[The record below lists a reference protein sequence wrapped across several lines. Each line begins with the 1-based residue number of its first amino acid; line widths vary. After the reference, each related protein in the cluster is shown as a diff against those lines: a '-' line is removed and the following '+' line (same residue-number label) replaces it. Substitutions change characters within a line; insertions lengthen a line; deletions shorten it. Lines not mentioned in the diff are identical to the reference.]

1 MKSICTLVL
10 MALLLFGGSVT
21 STAQF
26 FSASTE
32 SDAYVYFIK
41 GAGTGQSDRY
51 WKYNGGA
58 ITHTTTAP
66 TNGDAA
72 YQFKII
78 ASTTEG
84 KYYIY
89 SVGAGQYLY
98 CKEATGGK
106 DKVGLKADKAD
117 DALWYIPNDGT
128 VANGIVDFV
137 PGTLTLTDSQLG
149 WNIHGGVGQTEYIG
163 LYERNNDNSK
173 WSLIPAD
180 LTTLNN
186 YRSLVATE
194 KSSIMQGDTPDYTKS
209 LATYTEEFPA
219 TDFDSWS
226 LNKANSLVSYVFA
239 FYPALPTG
247 YYTIQN
253 CATDRRPTH
262 IYGDITN
269 NPNGYTLQS
278 DNFVI
283 DSRGL
288 WKVVNNGNGTVNII
302 NSNGD
307 PIITMSNNRP
317 TSHTTLHMAAADG
330 GNGIYFTEAINA
342 SNGGTKVNN
351 IFCLTT
357 WSDGGSTAPDNRWKF
372 TQASFSP
379 YTVNIYAPSNYT
391 LGWRISGTDGTEIAY
406 SIIKKGGFFVDYS
419 DGTEGSMNRYEFV
432 LLDDKGNVVEG
443 VTPVYNT
450 DARTITATLSELPIG
465 YYRIESAFATS
476 KSITCARSNNT
487 LGWETTD
494 VNNGEQYWYIQG
506 NATDGYTIQSAYF
519 DSKKYMFT
527 TSAGNSNQNP
537 SSLVEESS
545 ASKYVISLISNSD
558 QYTIKETGST
568 SPIHGQY
575 MGDGYANGPLI
586 TWSGGA
592 NTASAWYLVPTT
604 KEEAAIASLNTY
616 TAGIDFSKQIGTTVG
631 KYSEP
636 EGTTTEGLK
645 ELTSNYATYK
655 AEVNAAIASGN
666 ATTMETAY
674 NNFKTNVKDLITT
687 ERTTAYGNLVINQPV
702 AGKLYRFKGHASN
715 HYICPTNTETG
726 KDKFMAM
733 NANSDHAAT
742 VFMLV
747 EGSEGKFKLLNY
759 GFGYYTTQ
767 TYCCGAN
774 KANANNIQFSESTT
788 YPGYYTMKSDASGV
802 GTWLYDQ
809 SSKVNRNGDYVAN
822 NCDWKIEE
830 VTWLPIPIRTAYKF
844 GTIVPPADLA
854 LVSSDGRTYA
864 ADGRLKFYTATIG
877 TDGYV
882 ELKKVTENIKAGK
895 HYVVELVTENGMSE
909 GSQFMEITSGAPEL
923 SAPNALRG
931 SYETVAKPTN
941 EGTIYT
947 LQAAWDET
955 TDNHLSTSKVAFRQY
970 NGATI
975 QGFRAYLPVANNV
988 RIAGMRI
995 VDGDVTR
1002 IEGVNAEESH
1012 KVDVYDLSGRRVQRA
1027 TKGLYIINGKKVIV
1041 K

>member
-1 MKSICTLVL
+1 
-10 MALLLFGGSVT
+10 MALLLFGGSVA
-21 STAQF
+21 SMAQF
-26 FSASTE
+26 FTASTE

-41 GAGTGQSDRY
+41 GAGTGQSNRY
-51 WKYNGGA
+51 WKYNGSA

-149 WNIHGGVGQTEYIG
+149 WNIHGGVDQTEYIG

-253 CATDRRPTH
+253 CATDRPTH

-278 DNFVI
+278 TNFVI

-288 WKVVNNGNGTVNII
+288 WKVVNNGNGTVSII

-317 TSHTTLHMAAADG
+317 TSHTSLHMAAADG

-342 SNGGTKVNN
+342 SNGGTKVNE
-351 IFCLTT
+351 ICCLTT
-357 WSDGGSTAPDNRWKF
+357 WATGGSTAPDNRWKF
-372 TQASFSP
+372 TQATVNP

-391 LGWRISGTDGTEIAY
+391 LGWCYTGNSTY
-406 SIIKKGGFFVDYS
+406 NIIKRGGFFVDYMEA
-419 DGTEGSMNRYEFV
+419 EGSMNQYNFV
-432 LLDDKGNVVEG
+432 LLDDKGNVVDG
-443 VTPVYNT
+443 VTPVYDT

-487 LGWETTD
+487 LGWEATD

-558 QYTIKETGST
+558 QYTIKETRST

-666 ATTMETAY
+666 AATMETAY

-687 ERTTAYGNLVINQPV
+687 ERTTAYGTLVINQPE
-702 AGKLYRFKGHASN
+702 AGKLYRFKGHAS
-715 HYICPTNTETG
+715 HKYICPSSPSSKMALDPSG
-726 KDKFMAM
+726 DKYA
-733 NANSDHAAT
+733 S
-742 VFMLV
+742 VFMLQT
-747 EGSEGKFKLLNY
+747 GSTTGTFKLLNY
-759 GFGYYTTQ
+759 GHGKYTKNTHDLGASNTEAESITFTESSTNAGCYRMQ
-767 TYCCGAN
+767 SNYTGSKWFVDDDPDTEVDRQDTY
-774 KANANNIQFSESTT
+774 NANT
-788 YPGYYTMKSDASGV
+788 
-802 GTWLYDQ
+802 
-809 SSKVNRNGDYVAN
+809 
-822 NCDWKIEE
+822 CDWEIEE
-830 VTWLPIPIRTAYKF
+830 VTWLPIPINTAYQF

-854 LVSSDGRTYA
+854 LESAGNYA

-882 ELKKVTENIKAGK
+882 NLKKVTQDIKAG
-895 HYVVELVTENGMSE
+895 HPYVVELVTANGMSE
-909 GSQFMEITSGAPEL
+909 DSQFMQITSGAPDL
-923 SAPNALRG
+923 TADNALRG
-931 SYETVAKPTN
+931 GFETVATPTN

-955 TDNHLSTSKVAFRQY
+955 TDNNLSATEVAFRQY

-975 QGFRAYLPVANNV
+975 KGFRAYLPVANNV